1 MIQGENMYRKDT
13 ERWLEHL
20 DFILL
25 DMLCLQI
32 AYILA
37 YGISGYGLNPY
48 NQTIYRNI
56 ALVIE
61 LINLLVIF
69 VYGTFN
75 SVYKRGYYVEFAVT
89 LKHAMFVV
97 GLELLYLFMLQEGQN
112 FSRLSLLITFIIY
125 IILTYLVRIYYKK
138 YKRNH
143 TSKEKKNRLLL
154 ISDESGVSDLIK
166 DIGNSAHSRY
176 LVSGLVI
183 VDKNL
188 VGEKIEGIE
197 VVADEE
203 SVANYVCQEWID
215 EVLIVLSEDS
225 PYPNELID
233 KLVETGVPVH
243 YNVRNIVQEKGK
255 KQMVEKLGDYVVI
268 TTSVN
273 YVSTRQVLLKRL
285 MDIVAGLVGCIFT
298 GLACIVIGPIIYIAS
313 PGPIFFAQ
321 DRVGRNG
328 KIFKMYK
335 FRSMYMDAEERK
347 AELMKS
353 NQYGDARMFKLDFD
367 PRIIGNKILSDG
379 TKKKGIGDFIRKTS
393 LDEFPQFF
401 NVLKGD
407 MSLVGTRPPLL
418 SETALYEPHHR
429 VRLAIKPGITGM
441 WQVSGRSNITDFEE
455 VVKLDR
461 EYIENW
467 NIGLDF
473 KILLK
478 TFLVVFKRDG
488 SK

>member
-1 MIQGENMYRKDT
+1 MYRKDA
-13 ERWLEHL
+13 ERWIKHL
-20 DFILL
+20 DFIFL

-37 YGISGYGLNPY
+37 YGISGYGFNPY

-56 ALVIE
+56 AVVIE
-61 LINLLVIF
+61 LIDLLVIF
-69 VYGTFN
+69 IYGTFN
-75 SVYKRGYYVEFAVT
+75 SLYNRGYYVEFAVT
-89 LKHAMFVV
+89 FKHAMFVG
-97 GLELLYLFMLQEGQN
+97 GLQILYLFMLQEGQN
-112 FSRLSLLITFIIY
+112 FSRLSLLLTFMIY
-125 IILTYLVRIYYKK
+125 TVLTYLVRVYYKK
-138 YKRNH
+138 HKNRDIN
-143 TSKEKKNRLLL
+143 EDKKTRLLL
-154 ISDESGVSDLIK
+154 ITDEKEASKLVRDIK
-166 DIGNSAHSRY
+166 NKAHSRY
-176 LVSGLVI
+176 LITGLVI
-183 VDKNL
+183 IDKDML
-188 VGEKIEGIE
+188 GESIEGVE
-197 VVADEE
+197 VVASED

-215 EVLIVLSEDS
+215 EVLIVLANDIAYPKKVIDS
-225 PYPNELID
+225 
-233 KLVETGVPVH
+233 LVETGVTVH
-243 YNVRNIVQEKGK
+243 YNVRNIVQKPGK
-255 KQMVEKLGDYVVI
+255 KQFVERLGDYVVI

-273 YVSTRQVLLKRL
+273 YVSSRQVMFKRA
-285 MDIVAGLVGCIFT
+285 MDIFIGLVGCLFT
-298 GLACIVIGPIIYIAS
+298 GLLCIIIGPFIYFAS
-313 PGPIFFAQ
+313 PGPIFFKQ

-328 KIFKMYK
+328 KVFKMYK
-335 FRSMYMDAEERK
+335 FRSMYMDAEARK
-347 AELMKS
+347 AELMKK

-367 PRIIGNKILSDG
+367 PRIIGNKILADG

-407 MSLVGTRPPLL
+407 MSIVGTRPPLL